1 MSTVVVAIDGPSGSG
16 KSSTA
21 KALATRAR
29 WQYLD
34 TGALYRAITWL
45 ALDKNISEPK
55 ELVKTAQELG
65 ITFTCDPIDPRI
77 FVGEKDLTTDIRSAR
92 VTDQVSTYAADAAVR
107 EYLLGV
113 QHEII
118 DSAPTGIVVEGRDIG
133 TVVAPEAAL
142 KIFLYAD
149 LHQRALR
156 REREIAGDVDELN
169 QTGEVADSLH
179 ARDEKDS
186 TRTISPLR
194 MAEDALEIDSTL
206 LDLEEVV
213 EVIWEWAKSR
223 NLLGLPKVAIIGR
236 PNVGKSTLVNR
247 IIGRREAIVED
258 VPGVTRDRVK
268 YEAEWNGRTFLLI
281 DTGGWEVKPEGI
293 SQKITAGSE
302 AAISEADLV
311 LFVVD
316 AQVGALD
323 EDESLL
329 TILRRSG
336 KPVILVA
343 NKVDGPTEENM
354 AHGLWNLGLGEP
366 HFVSAL
372 HGRGS
377 GDLLDLVIKE
387 LPEVGTEPADDGY
400 RRVALVG
407 RPNVGK
413 SSLLNTLAGEARVLV
428 DDAAGTT
435 RDPVDELIDF
445 GGNTWRFI
453 DTAGIRRKAKFDSG
467 TDYYAS
473 LRTEAALD
481 RAEVA
486 VIVLD
491 ASVPLT
497 EQDLRIITMAEE
509 SGRAMVLVMNKW
521 DIVDT
526 ERQEQLNKEL
536 ERNLERYPW
545 AQRVNVSALTGWH
558 RDRLAPALRTALSSW
573 EKRVPTAKLNS
584 FLGALIAATPPPV
597 RGGKQPKIR
606 FATQAGTCP
615 PKFVV
620 FSSEWVE
627 PSYRRFIERRLR
639 EEFGFDGSPVEVAI
653 KVRER
658 EERKEKRKPTY

>member
-1 MSTVVVAIDGPSGSG
+1 MSTVVIAIDGPSGSG

-21 KALATRAR
+21 RAIAQR
-29 WQYLD
+29 ANWKYLD

-45 ALDKNISEPK
+45 ALRDNVTNPATIIAALTDNPIS
-55 ELVKTAQELG
+55 
-65 ITFTCDPIDPRI
+65 FNSDPIEPRI
-77 FVGEKDLTTDIRSAR
+77 FVGDTDVTSDIRSAR
-92 VTDQVSTYAADAAVR
+92 VTDQVSIYSAIPELRV
-107 EYLLGV
+107 YLLEI
-113 QHEII
+113 QHQII
-118 DSAPTGIVVEGRDIG
+118 SAAPHGIVVEGRDIG
-133 TVVAPEAAL
+133 TVVVPDAPL

-149 LHQRALR
+149 LEQRALR
-156 REREIAGDVDELN
+156 RERESQEDISSSDVA
-169 QTGEVADSLH
+169 QSLVS
-179 ARDEKDS
+179 RDQIDS
-186 TRTISPLR
+186 TRKISPLR
-194 MAEDALEIDSTL
+194 MAEDALEIDSTA
-206 LDLEEVV
+206 LDLPEVV
-213 EVIWEWAKSR
+213 EVIWQWAKSR
-223 NLLGLPKVAIIGR
+223 KLLGLPKVAVIGR

-293 SQKITAGSE
+293 SEKITAGAE
-302 AAISEADLV
+302 LAIAESDLV

-329 TILRRSG
+329 TLLRKSH
-336 KPVILVA
+336 KKVILVA
-343 NKVDGPTEENM
+343 NKVDGTGEENN
-354 AHGLWNLGLGEP
+354 AHALWNLGLGEP
-366 HFVSAL
+366 RFLSAL

-377 GDLLDLVIKE
+377 GDLLDLVVKE
-387 LPEVGTEPADDGY
+387 LPEVGSEPIDGGY
-400 RRVALVG
+400 RRIALLG

-413 SSLLNTLAGEARVLV
+413 SSLLNALAGEARVLV

-435 RDPVDELIDF
+435 RDPVDELVEF
-445 GGNTWRFI
+445 GGTTWRFI
-453 DTAGIRRKAKFDSG
+453 DTAGIRKKAKFDSG

-473 LRTEAALD
+473 LRTEAALE

-486 VIVLD
+486 VIILD

-521 DIVDT
+521 DLMDE
-526 ERQEQLNKEL
+526 ERQMQFEKEL

-545 AQRVNVSALTGWH
+545 AQRVNLSAKTGWH
-558 RDRLAPALRTALSSW
+558 RDRLAPALRTAIASW
-573 EKRVPTAKLNS
+573 EYRVPTSKLNS
-584 FLGALIAATPPPV
+584 FLGALVSATPPPV

-606 FATQAGTCP
+606 FATQASICP

-620 FSSEWVE
+620 FASEWVE

-639 EEFGFDGSPVEVAI
+639 EEFGFQGSPVEVAI
-653 KVRER
+653 KVREKAER
-658 EERKEKRKPTY
+658 SRKE